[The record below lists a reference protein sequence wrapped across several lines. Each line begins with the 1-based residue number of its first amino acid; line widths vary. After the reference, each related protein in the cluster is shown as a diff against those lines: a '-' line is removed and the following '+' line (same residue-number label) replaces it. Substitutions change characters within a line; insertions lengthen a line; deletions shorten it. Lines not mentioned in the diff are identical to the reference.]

1 MTVVRLRLAP
11 AGETTVLAGGTSRFP
26 QTPST
31 GPLRG
36 RDASRLP
43 PRAPFFR
50 VRLGPRA
57 AQVAARAEEGES
69 GNLPVSP
76 AGGIPRMSP
85 VAPSPAHRPKVGP

>member
-11 AGETTVLAGGTSRFP
+11 AGETMF
-26 QTPST
+26 
-31 GPLRG
+31 
-36 RDASRLP
+36 P